1 MLADTGITAWH
12 WGGFVVAVLIFLA
25 LDLGVFHRSA
35 RVVNFREAL
44 LWTAIWCATAIAFAL
59 LIAPSM
65 VADWDKEEIVE
76 FVTGYIIEISLS
88 MDNVFVIALIFTYFG
103 VPRENQHRVLFWGII
118 GALVMRG
125 SMILLGSALIARFQ
139 WMLDVLGA
147 FLLFTGVKM
156 VFSEDAEVNPEK
168 NFFIRTTRRFFPV
181 SNTFD
186 GARFVT
192 RINQRRVLTPLA
204 LVLVMVET
212 TDLIFAVD
220 SIPAIFAVTQ
230 KPFIVFTSNVFAILG
245 LRSLYFVLAGA
256 IDYFRYLKIGLS
268 VVLCIIGGKML
279 IAHWYVIPTSKSLI
293 AVGIVLL
300 VSIVASIIAGK
311 RRGNDSGSD
320 AK

>member
-12 WGGFVVAVLIFLA
+12 WGGFVVAVLILIA

-125 SMILLGSALIARFQ
+125 AMILLGSALIARFQ

-147 FLLFTGVKM
+147 FLIFTGIKM
-156 VFSEDAEVNPEK
+156 LVSEDSEVQPEK
-168 NFFIRTTRRFFPV
+168 NFFIRITRRFFPI
-181 SNTFD
+181 STSFD
-186 GARFVT
+186 GARFIT
-192 RINQRRVLTPLA
+192 RINHRPVLTPLA

-212 TDLIFAVD
+212 TDLLFAVD

-245 LRSLYFVLAGA
+245 LRSLYFVLAEA
-256 IDYFRYLKIGLS
+256 IQYFRFLKIGLS

-279 IAHWYVIPTSKSLI
+279 IAHWYVIPTSKSLA
-293 AVGIVLL
+293 AVGVVLL
-300 VSIVASIIAGK
+300 ISIGASIFAGK
-311 RRGNDSGSD
+311 RHGHGSSGNS
-320 AK
+320 